1 VIAVLGAINAEIQEF
16 LEHTDAIQEELW
28 GRFVFYRGILAG
40 RKVVIARTGVGK
52 VLSAMLT
59 QRLLD
64 VYQPDALIFT
74 GVAGALRSDLDIGDV
89 VVARDCMQHD
99 FDATPVGILRGE
111 IPYTGYRVFPCDQ
124 RLVSAAA
131 SWPGNGHRVV
141 TGRVLT
147 GDQFFTAGQ
156 LASYRYLVDELHGDA
171 IEMEGASVG
180 LVAMVNE
187 VPFVIIRTIS
197 DRADTNAMRDFEEF
211 LPEAS
216 RNSFRIVQRVLRVA

>member
-1 VIAVLGAINAEIQEF
+1 MVAVLGAIDAEIQEF
-16 LEHTDAIQEELW
+16 LEHTDVIQEEPW
-28 GRFVFYRGILAG
+28 GQFVFYRGILAG
-40 RKVVIARTGVGK
+40 RKVVLARTGVGK
-52 VLSAMLT
+52 VLAAMLT

-64 VYQPDALIFT
+64 VYEPEALIFT
-74 GVAGALRSDLDIGDV
+74 GVAGTLRSDLDIGDV

-111 IPYTGYRVFPCDQ
+111 IPYTGYRIFPCDN

-131 SWPGNGHRVV
+131 SWSGDGHRVV
-141 TGRVLT
+141 VGRVLT
-147 GDQFFTAGQ
+147 GDQFLTGRD
-156 LASYRYLVDELHGDA
+156 LSSHRYLVEELHGDA
-171 IEMEGASVG
+171 IEMEGAGVG

-197 DRADTNAMRDFEEF
+197 DRADARAMQDFEKF